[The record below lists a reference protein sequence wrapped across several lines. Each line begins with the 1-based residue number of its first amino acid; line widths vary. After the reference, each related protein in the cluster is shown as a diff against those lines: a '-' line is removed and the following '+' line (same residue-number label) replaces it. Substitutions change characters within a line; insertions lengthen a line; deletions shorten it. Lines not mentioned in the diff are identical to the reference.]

1 MTINSRFNRQFIR
14 QHMIYLGRSLVVVG
28 VFALLGILTLHA
40 SHAATYATAAEA
52 ESGTVSGNASIV
64 SDSSAS
70 GGSAV
75 KFGMGSGSSGTCQKV
90 VLPAY
95 WYPDSGWTTAINSM
109 PSGSF
114 LILDISGSGAGSAKD
129 PAFVSYVQAA
139 QAKGIKVL
147 GYSDTTYGARSI
159 STVETDV
166 QNYKAW
172 YGVTDMF
179 LDQESNSTADLSY
192 YQTLYNYI
200 HSYDPGSTVMLNPGT
215 YPPEQYTT
223 VSDVLM
229 VYEDTYANYPGA
241 SVPSWVS
248 NYPAS
253 HFVNTVHDTSSAQMA
268 NALSLSRSRN
278 AGYVFVTDGT
288 GGNPYSS
295 LPSYWSAELANIAAA
310 CS

>member
-1 MTINSRFNRQFIR
+1 MKFYARVNRQFIR
-14 QHMIYLGRSLVVVG
+14 QHETYLVRSLIVVA
-28 VFALLGILTLHA
+28 VFASLGVIYFHA
-40 SHAATYATAAEA
+40 SHAATYAAAAEA
-52 ESGTVSGNASIV
+52 ESGTVSGNAGIV
-64 SDSSAS
+64 SGSSDSD
-70 GGSAV
+70 GSAV
-75 KFGMGSGSSGTCQKV
+75 KFGTGSGTSGTCQKV

-95 WYPDSGWTTAINSM
+95 WYPNSQWTTAINSM

-114 LILDISGSGAGSAKD
+114 LILDISGSGAGSAID
-129 PAFVSYVQAA
+129 STFVPYVQAA

-159 STVETDV
+159 ATVETDV
-166 QNYKAW
+166 RNYKAW

-179 LDQESNSTADLSY
+179 LDQESDSTADLSY
-192 YQTLYNYI
+192 YQTIYSYI
-200 HSYDPGSTVMLNPGT
+200 HSYDPGSTVMLNPGV

-229 VYEDTYANYPGA
+229 VYEDSYANYPGA
-241 SVPSWVS
+241 SVPSWAS
-248 NYPAS
+248 KYPAS
-253 HFVNTVHDTSSAQMA
+253 HFVHTVHDTSSAQMA

-278 AGYVFVTDGT
+278 AGYVFITDGT

-310 CS
+310 CN